1 MRSIVFA
8 AACLATLAVPAR
20 AEITSA
26 YTDFDTDTGCTTF
39 SAPAEDEAGDWA
51 DLVCDGW
58 RGYPVFLYY
67 ADARE
72 SLFYGFPPAGD
83 LAPAW
88 ESFAAFNSSG
98 PKIEWRLDDSSG
110 SSVPFATI
118 HRRFVSD
125 PEDDAKKTEVLV
137 VSKVG
142 QPGLREGCVIGYVAA
157 TGNPEANEQAR
168 EIAEGAGSFA
178 CGSDAP
184 VVKQGKVPVPPFHRN
199 E

>member
-1 MRSIVFA
+1 MRSIAFA
-8 AACLATLAVPAR
+8 AACLVALAVPAR
-20 AEITSA
+20 AGITSA
-26 YTDFDTDTGCTTF
+26 YTDFDTDEICTTF
-39 SAPAEDEAGDWA
+39 SASGKDEAGDWA

-83 LAPAW
+83 LAPTW
-88 ESFAAFNSSG
+88 ESFDAFNSSG

-110 SSVPFATI
+110 SNVPFATI

-142 QPGLREGCVIGYVAA
+142 QPGLRDGCVVGYVAA
-157 TGNPEANEQAR
+157 TGNPRANEQAR
-168 EIAEGAGSFA
+168 EIADGAGSFA
-178 CGSDAP
+178 CGSDSPAIR
-184 VVKQGKVPVPPFHRN
+184 QDKVPVPPFSRS